1 MGTTIE
7 WVTAPGV
14 WTHRVIKPEEF
25 TDETSEFFDAD
36 NVEGDT
42 HAETY
47 GIVVDSGGHYTLIY
61 GSVEAL
67 ETLRDQVDVLASA
80 AREHRDEARLGR
92 EEGTCDT
99 CGTAYALSDRDGRC
113 GACGEC
119 ALHCPHFGLQVLNR
133 ITELDPEGEFYWE
146 YPGFL
151 TVRLDADHEMATGL
165 HGWHYADVLRLVQHP
180 SDPGGPGTIE
190 PTGETIDIVFD
201 CTAKGHNADPESCQ
215 HETYVETVVIG
226 IQAAALAW
234 KAKHT
239 S

>member
-99 CGTAYALSDRDGRC
+99 CGESYPLSSREGRC
-113 GACGEC
+113 GDCGEC
-119 ALHCPHFGLQVLNR
+119 ALHCPHFGIQVVNR
-133 ITELDPEGEFYWE
+133 MKELAPEWEVYWE

-151 TVRLDADHEMATGL
+151 TLRLDDTHEMATGL
-165 HGWHYADVLRLVQHP
+165 HGWHYADINVLV
-180 SDPGGPGTIE
+180 DDAWEPGE
-190 PTGETIDIVFD
+190 ETLDIVFE
-201 CTAKGHNADPESCQ
+201 CTAEGHNADPESCQ
-215 HETYVETVVIG
+215 HETYVATVADGIET
-226 IQAAALAW
+226 AALGWQARQE
-234 KAKHT
+234 ARDV
-239 S
+239 